1 MTTVTPTNTN
11 PTTHAN
17 LREIV
22 DSRTLSVDEKI
33 KLLQERELDIREILV
48 AAEEGM
54 TKDDNR
60 DDPGVALR
68 QVHDALEKLGAEPS
82 SNAAPNKL
90 GG

>member
-1 MTTVTPTNTN
+1 MAQTIPSNTN
-11 PTTHAN
+11 IHAT

-22 DSRTLSVDEKI
+22 DSPKLSTEEKI
-33 KLLQERELDIREILV
+33 KLLQERELDLREILV

-68 QVHDALEKLGAEPS
+68 QIHDALQALGCEPALT
-82 SNAAPNKL
+82 AAPTKA